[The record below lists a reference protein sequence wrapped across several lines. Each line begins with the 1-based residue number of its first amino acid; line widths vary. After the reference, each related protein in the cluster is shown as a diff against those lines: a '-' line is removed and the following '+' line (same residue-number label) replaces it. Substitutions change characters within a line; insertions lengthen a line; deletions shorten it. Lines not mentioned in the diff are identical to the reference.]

1 MKTIIDLFE
10 SSVGNYGDNVY
21 LWEKTKD
28 KYIGSTYKEVKK
40 DVMHFAGGLLSLGI
54 EKGDRCA
61 LLSEGRNA
69 WIISELGI
77 LYSGGVNVP
86 LSVKLTESEIVFRVN
101 HSQCKFLIVSS
112 NYLNSVR
119 SVKNQISG
127 VEKYIVISPD
137 TDLEEDELSYL
148 HILSGG
154 EEYLGENYNRIENI
168 LSGIKA
174 DDYANISYTSGT
186 TADPKGIILS
196 HNNYVSNVIQA
207 ASLMFIPS
215 HYKTLLILPWD
226 HSFAHT
232 AGLYS
237 FMYYGASI
245 ASVQCGKNPME
256 AIRNIPL
263 NIKEIK
269 PDLLMSVPALAKNFK
284 KNIESAIRKKGPRVE
299 KLFHK
304 ALNVAY
310 KYYGDGWNKG
320 KGLSFFYKPL
330 VWIFDK
336 ILFSKIREN
345 FGGNLK
351 YFIGGGALLDIE
363 IQKFFYAIGV
373 PMFQGYGLSEA
384 SPIISSNA
392 TKKHK
397 LGSSGFIVKPMELK
411 ICNEEGKELPIGEK
425 GEIVIK
431 GGNVM
436 KGYWR
441 NTKSTL
447 ETIKNGWLHTGD
459 MGYVDK
465 DGFLYVL
472 GRFKSLLISNDGE
485 KYSPEGIE
493 EALVDQSPYFEQ
505 CVLYNNQDP
514 YTVALVVP
522 NKLAVNSY
530 LKNNNIDPFSEL
542 GRHEGLQLLNNEL
555 NQYRSGGKYENM
567 FPERWLPAATAVLPE
582 EFSEENKL
590 INSTMKVVRG
600 KVIEY
605 FRDDLEH
612 LYTPQGKDFFNEKN
626 KSNISRFIV
635 GQ

>member
-127 VEKYIVISPD
+127 IEKYIVISPD
-137 TDLEEDELSYL
+137 TDLEDDELSYL
-148 HILSGG
+148 DILSGG
-154 EEYLGENYNRIENI
+154 EEYLGEDYNRIEDV

-304 ALNVAY
+304 ALNIAY
-310 KYYGDGWNKG
+310 KYNGNGWNKG
-320 KGLSFFYKPL
+320 RGLRLFYKPL
-330 VWIFDK
+330 IRIFDK
-336 ILFSKIREN
+336 ILFSKIRDN

-411 ICNEEGKELPIGEK
+411 ICNEEGKELPKGEK

-436 KGYWR
+436 MGYWR

-530 LKNNNIDPFSEL
+530 LKNNNIDPFSEQ
-542 GRHEGLQLLNNEL
+542 GRHEGLQLLNNEI

-582 EFSEENKL
+582 EFSEDNKL
-590 INSTMKVVRG
+590 VNSTMKVVRG

-635 GQ
+635 G